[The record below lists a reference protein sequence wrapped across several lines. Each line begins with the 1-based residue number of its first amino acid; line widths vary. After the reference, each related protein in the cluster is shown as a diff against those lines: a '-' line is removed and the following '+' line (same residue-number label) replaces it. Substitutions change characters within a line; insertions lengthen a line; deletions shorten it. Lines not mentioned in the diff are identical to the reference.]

1 MSVKHALLA
10 VLTEGPAGAY
20 RLREQFERRTG
31 GTWPLNM
38 GQVSTTLDRLIRD
51 GLVEPADGEGE
62 VQQYALSTAG
72 RVELD
77 GWWSH
82 PVDRSVAAREEL
94 AMKLAIAVTV
104 PGVDVAGMVQ
114 AQRSETVRSMQAM
127 TRLKSDVPDE
137 DLAWGLLLDH
147 MIFVAEAE
155 VRWLDHVETRVARAS
170 AAQGP
175 AEAGKAGRASSIAAT
190 RSAK

>member
-10 VLTEGPAGAY
+10 VLTVEPAGAY

-38 GQVSTTLDRLIRD
+38 GQVATTLDRLVRD
-51 GLVEPADGEGE
+51 GLVELADGEGE
-62 VQQYALSTAG
+62 VQRYSLSAAG
-72 RVELD
+72 RVALE

-94 AMKLAIAVTV
+94 AMKLAMAVTV
-104 PGVDVAGMVQ
+104 PGVDIARMVQ

-127 TRLKSDVPDE
+127 TRLKSDVPDD

-147 MIFVAEAE
+147 MIFAAEAE
-155 VRWLDHVETRVARAS
+155 VRWLDHVESRVARAS
-170 AAQGP
+170 AAQGA
-175 AEAGKAGRASSIAAT
+175 AEVGKAGRVSSVAANG
-190 RSAK
+190 SAK